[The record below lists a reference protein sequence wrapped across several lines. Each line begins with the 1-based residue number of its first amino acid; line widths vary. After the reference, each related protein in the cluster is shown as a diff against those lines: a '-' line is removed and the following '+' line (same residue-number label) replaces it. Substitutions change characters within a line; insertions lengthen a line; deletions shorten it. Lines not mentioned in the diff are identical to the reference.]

1 MAHPPLNTSDLS
13 LQEFLSQI
21 WDFNNRVSKEKQK
34 GVKLDFKS
42 TDVFN
47 SSLEIL
53 NSMWNENYEI
63 WLNADIYSGP
73 VNNTST
79 LPVDPTFFLLE
90 AKKFV
95 NATLSTG
102 WTTRW
107 GSNYT
112 EGSYMRDQI
121 DAMINGIQI
130 NEVKNP
136 LTFPVRAGIAANSI
150 EELSY
155 LYDALKNS
163 NHVTFTIWSS
173 ASDYVDIEGL
183 RKMIFHFGID
193 KVYIDVPDVLHNQL
207 QLDNDPYENAAVS
220 FKPTFVVGIFLVLI
234 AVVGHLFN

>member
-150 EELSY
+150 EEL
-155 LYDALKNS
+155 
-163 NHVTFTIWSS
+163 
-173 ASDYVDIEGL
+173 
-183 RKMIFHFGID
+183 R
-193 KVYIDVPDVLHNQL
+193 
-207 QLDNDPYENAAVS
+207 
-220 FKPTFVVGIFLVLI
+220 PTSMM
-234 AVVGHLFN
+234 H